1 MKNPKYMYLIIEV
14 LIYMIIIISILLL
27 INNL

>member
-14 LIYMIIIISILLL
+14 FIYLIIIISILLL

>member
-1 MKNPKYMYLIIEV
+1 MKNSKYLYLIIEV

>member
-1 MKNPKYMYLIIEV
+1 MKNPKYLYLIIEV
-14 LIYMIIIISILLL
+14 LIYMVIIISILLL

>member
-1 MKNPKYMYLIIEV
+1 MKIKRHTYLVIEVIIYLIIIIGI
-14 LIYMIIIISILLL
+14 LIL

>member
-1 MKNPKYMYLIIEV
+1 MKIKKHTYLAIEVTIYLIIV
-14 LIYMIIIISILLL
+14 ISILIL

>member
-1 MKNPKYMYLIIEV
+1 MKNQKFLYLIIEV
-14 LIYMIIIISILLL
+14 IIYLIIIASILIL

>member
-14 LIYMIIIISILLL
+14 IIYLIIIASILIL

>member
-14 LIYMIIIISILLL
+14 LIYLIIIISILLL

>member
-1 MKNPKYMYLIIEV
+1 MKIKRRTYLVIEV
-14 LIYMIIIISILLL
+14 IIYMIIIISILIL